1 MRDYLIDRFTR
12 GTTPV
17 GLRGN
22 VEAAATSVLALV
34 IVTAAI
40 ALLKSIGPVISLG
53 VLYVFAV
60 LPVALAYGLAYAIA
74 VSIGGMLLFNFFFL
88 SPVYAFTLEDSRNW
102 FALAVYVVTAV
113 VVSELA
119 ARARRRATE
128 AEQREAET
136 ALLAEIATS
145 LLQGGDVAGR
155 LGWMGN
161 RVAAVL
167 HAPSAAIVLGDGDG
181 GQTPN
186 ASPIELRAGGRRVG
200 TLELVE
206 GGEPNLAA
214 RRRLL
219 PALASLLAVA
229 IDRERLARS
238 AVEAEALRQ
247 SDTIKTAVLRAVS
260 HDLRSPLTAI
270 RAAADG
276 LGNPQLQLSDHDRRE
291 LLDTITVEVRRL
303 EHVIDNLLALS
314 RLQAGAA
321 AAQLEVWQ
329 VEDIV
334 YRALAEVTGADRV
347 KVSIPEDMPPVTV
360 DAVQVQ
366 RILVNLLENALKF
379 SPDQAQITVRG
390 TKTRKEAILRVID
403 QGRGVPEEELEHVF
417 EPFYRGAPAQD
428 QTGTGLGLAIARG
441 FAEAN
446 GGRLWAESRPGQ
458 GAVFALALPTTE
470 EPPA

>member
-1 MRDYLIDRFTR
+1 VRDYLIDRFTR

-88 SPVYAFTLEDSRNW
+88 SPVHAFTLEDSRNW

-155 LGWMGN
+155 LGWMGD

-167 HAPSAAIVLGDGDG
+167 HAPSAAIVLGSGDG

-379 SPDQAQITVRG
+379 SPEQAQVTVRG

-458 GAVFALALPTTE
+458 GAVFALALPTAE